1 MIVVSDTSP
10 ITALLQIGRIE
21 LLASIYG
28 EVFIPRAVSEEL
40 AVVHAALPEFVH
52 VLPVTDT
59 AYRSRL
65 LLELDEG
72 EAEGIVL
79 AKELKADELLM
90 DEKEGRRVAER
101 EGLHVIGLLGVLL
114 DAKLRGMLP
123 SLRDAIEQLEREA
136 HFYIAQEL
144 KDTILREAGEQ

>member
-114 DAKLRGMLP
+114 DAKLGGMLP

>member
-1 MIVVSDTSP
+1 M
-10 ITALLQIGRIE
+10 
-21 LLASIYG
+21 
-28 EVFIPRAVSEEL
+28 
-40 AVVHAALPEFVH
+40 
-52 VLPVTDT
+52 
-59 AYRSRL
+59 
-65 LLELDEG
+65 DEG
-72 EAEGIVL
+72 EAKGIVL